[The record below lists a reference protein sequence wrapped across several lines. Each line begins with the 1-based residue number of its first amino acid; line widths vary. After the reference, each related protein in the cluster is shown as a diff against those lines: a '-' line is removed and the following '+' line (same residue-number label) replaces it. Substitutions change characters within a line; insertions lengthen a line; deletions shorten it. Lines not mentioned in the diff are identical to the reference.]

1 MTFGQIAG
9 FALILLMVGVVLWR
23 AVLRA
28 GRQAEAA
35 NGQERAMRV
44 YRDQLAEIDR
54 DLARGI
60 IPADEAERTKLEVQ
74 RRILELDRDARGDRQ
89 AAGSGPRLAAL
100 GVLAVMLA
108 GAVGVYWSVGVPT
121 YPDMPLLDRHA
132 QAQQARAD
140 RPGQAELEAQYAEA
154 FPGPFEF
161 QGRDQLEPMVQQ
173 LREALVTRPE
183 DATGFR
189 LLAQNEAR
197 LGNYRPAIE
206 AQLRVIELA
215 EDRVPVDDLAY
226 LLDLM
231 ALATGGIVSP
241 EQEAVI
247 ERILRSDPENPIA
260 LYYSGRLYAQTG
272 RPDLTF
278 RLWRRLHDVSAP
290 DAPWLEEVRAA
301 LPELAQISGAP
312 RYQLPPPPSPRG
324 PSAADIEAAQD
335 MTPEQRQEMIAGMVD
350 GMLARLANEGGPP
363 QDWAQLL
370 RALGVLE
377 RRDQASAIL
386 QEARTVFAADENAL
400 ALINEAARAAG
411 LTGE

>member
-9 FALILLMVGVVLWR
+9 FGLVLLMVGVVLWR

-28 GRQAEAA
+28 GKEADAA

-54 DLARGI
+54 DLVRGI
-60 IPADEAERTKLEVQ
+60 IPTDEAERTRLEVQ
-74 RRILELDRDARGDRQ
+74 RRILELDRDARGDLQ
-89 AAGSGPRLAAL
+89 TTSSGPRMVAL
-100 GVLAVMLA
+100 GAVAATLAL
-108 GAVGVYWSVGVPT
+108 GIGVYFWVGVPS
-121 YPDMPLLDRHA
+121 YSDMPLVERYA
-132 QAQQARAD
+132 QAQEARAN
-140 RPGQAELEAQYAEA
+140 RPSQAALEASYAEA
-154 FPGPFEF
+154 FPGPFDFE
-161 QGRDQLEPMVQQ
+161 GRDQLEPMVEQ
-173 LREALVTRPE
+173 LRAAMVRRP
-183 DATGFR
+183 DDVTGFR

-197 LGNYRPAIE
+197 LGNYRAAVE
-206 AQLRVIELA
+206 AQLRVIDLA
-215 EDRVPVDDLAY
+215 GERVPVEELAY

-241 EQEAVI
+241 EQEAVV
-247 ERILRSDPENPIA
+247 ERILRSEPENPIA

-290 DAPWLEEVRAA
+290 DAPWLDEIRAA

-312 RYQLPPPPSPRG
+312 RYQLPPPPAARG
-324 PSAADIEAAQD
+324 PSAAEIEAAQD
-335 MTPEQRQEMIAGMVD
+335 MTPEQRQQMIAGMVD
-350 GMLARLANEGGPP
+350 GLLARLANEGGPP

-370 RALGVLE
+370 RAMGVLE
-377 RRDQASAIL
+377 RREQATAIL
-386 QEARTVFAADENAL
+386 QEARTIFAADAAAL

-411 LTGE
+411 LIAE

>member
-9 FALILLMVGVVLWR
+9 FGLIFLMVGVVLWR
-23 AVLRA
+23 AVVRA
-28 GRQAEAA
+28 GRQAGA
-35 NGQERAMRV
+35 NGQDRAMRV

-54 DLARGI
+54 DLARGV

-74 RRILELDRDARGDRQ
+74 RRILELDRDARGDRT
-89 AAGSGPRLAAL
+89 ASGGGPRVAVL
-100 GVLAVMLA
+100 GVVAVMLL
-108 GAVGVYWSVGVPT
+108 GAVGVYWSVGVPD
-121 YPDMPLLDRHA
+121 YSDMPLADRHA

-140 RPGQAELEAQYAEA
+140 RPGQAQLEAEYAEA
-154 FPGPFEF
+154 FPGPFDFE
-161 QGRDQLEPMVQQ
+161 GRDQLEPMVQQ
-173 LREALVTRPE
+173 LREALVSRPE
-183 DATGFR
+183 DQTGFR

-197 LGNYRPAIE
+197 LGNYRAAIE

-215 EDRVPVDDLAY
+215 GTRAPVDDLAY

-290 DAPWLEEVRAA
+290 DAPWLQEIRAA

-335 MTPEQRQEMIAGMVD
+335 MAPEERQQMIAGMVD
-350 GMLARLANEGGPP
+350 GLLARLANEGGPP
-363 QDWAQLL
+363 QDWAQAI
-370 RALGVLE
+370 RALGMLD
-377 RRDQASAIL
+377 RREQAGAIL
-386 QEARTVFAADENAL
+386 QEARTVFADNPQAL
-400 ALINEAARAAG
+400 TTINDTARAAG

>member
-1 MTFGQIAG
+1 MTIGQIAG
-9 FALILLMVGVVLWR
+9 FALVVLMVGAVLWR

-28 GRQAEAA
+28 GRDAAAA

-60 IPADEAERTKLEVQ
+60 IPADEAERTKLEVK
-74 RRILELDRDARGDRQ
+74 RRILELDRDARGDVQ
-89 AAGSGPRLAAL
+89 ATGSGPRMVMTGSVVAVLLL
-100 GVLAVMLA
+100 G
-108 GAVGVYWSVGVPT
+108 VGVYFWVGVPN
-121 YPDMPLLDRHA
+121 YPDMPLLERHA

-140 RPGQAELEAQYAEA
+140 RPGQAELEASYAEA
-154 FPGPFEF
+154 FPGPFNFE
-161 QGRDQLEPMVQQ
+161 GRDQLEPMVEQ
-173 LREALVTRPE
+173 LRAALVSRPE
-183 DATGFR
+183 DITGYR
-189 LLAQNEAR
+189 LLAQNEVR
-197 LGNYRPAIE
+197 LGNFRAAIE
-206 AQLRVIELA
+206 AQLRVIELSG
-215 EDRVPVDDLAY
+215 ERVPVDELAY

-278 RLWRRLHDVSAP
+278 RLWRRLHDVSTP
-290 DAPWLEEVRAA
+290 ESPWLEEIRAA

-312 RYQLPPPPSPRG
+312 RYQLPPPPGGRG
-324 PSAADIEAAQD
+324 PSAADVEAAQD
-335 MTPEQRQEMIAGMVD
+335 MTPEERQQMIAGMVD
-350 GMLARLANEGGPP
+350 GLLARLANEGGPP

-370 RALGVLE
+370 RAMGVLD
-377 RRDQASAIL
+377 RREQASAIL
-386 QEARTVFAADENAL
+386 QEARTIFAADPAAL
-400 ALINEAARAAG
+400 QLINDAARAAG
-411 LTGE
+411 LTAE

>member
-23 AVLRA
+23 AVSRA

-60 IPADEAERTKLEVQ
+60 IPSDEAERTKLEVQ

>member
-9 FALILLMVGVVLWR
+9 FGLVLLMVGVVLWR
-23 AVLRA
+23 AILRA
-28 GRQAEAA
+28 GRQADAA

-60 IPADEAERTKLEVQ
+60 IPAEEAERTKLEVQ
-74 RRILELDRDARGDRQ
+74 RRILELDRDARGDLQ
-89 AAGSGPRLAAL
+89 SMNSGPRVAI
-100 GVLAVMLA
+100 LAVMGAILA
-108 GAVGVYWSVGVPT
+108 GGVAVYLWIGVPN

-132 QAQQARAD
+132 QAQEARAN
-140 RPGQAELEAQYAEA
+140 RPGQAELEASYAEA
-154 FPGPFEF
+154 FPGPFNF
-161 QGRDQLEPMVQQ
+161 DGRDQLEPMVQQ

-197 LGNYRPAIE
+197 LGNFRSAIE

-215 EDRVPVDDLAY
+215 GERVPVDDLSY

-231 ALATGGIVSP
+231 ALGTGGIVSP

-272 RPDLTF
+272 RPDVTF

-301 LPELAQISGAP
+301 LPELARISGAP
-312 RYQLPPPPSPRG
+312 RYQLPPLPSPRG
-324 PSAADIEAAQD
+324 PSAADIEAAED
-335 MTPEQRQEMIAGMVD
+335 MSPEQRQDMIAGMVD
-350 GMLARLANEGGPP
+350 GLLARLANEGGPP
-363 QDWAQLL
+363 EDWAQLL
-370 RALGVLE
+370 RAMGVLE
-377 RRDQASAIL
+377 RRDQAGAIL
-386 QEARTVFAADENAL
+386 QEARTIFAADAQAL
-400 ALINEAARAAG
+400 AIINNAARAAG

>member
-89 AAGSGPRLAAL
+89 SSGAGPRLAAF

-140 RPGQAELEAQYAEA
+140 RPGQAQLEAEYAEA

-400 ALINEAARAAG
+400 ALINEAARTAG
-411 LTGE
+411 LTSE

>member
-1 MTFGQIAG
+1 MTFWQIAG
-9 FALILLMVGVVLWR
+9 FGLVLLMVAAVLWR

-60 IPADEAERTKLEVQ
+60 IPADEADRTKLEVQ
-74 RRILELDRDARGDRQ
+74 RRILELDRDARGDRK
-89 AAGSGPRLAAL
+89 ASRAGPQMAVL
-100 GVLAVMLA
+100 GVVAAVLL
-108 GAVGVYWSVGVPT
+108 GAVGGYITVGVPD
-121 YPDMPLLDRHA
+121 YPDMPLVERYA
-132 QAQQARAD
+132 QAQETRANRPRQAA
-140 RPGQAELEAQYAEA
+140 LEASYAEA
-154 FPGPFEF
+154 FPDPFDF
-161 QGRDQLEPMVQQ
+161 QGRDQLEPMVAQ
-173 LREALVTRPE
+173 LREAMAQRP
-183 DATGFR
+183 DDVTGFR

-197 LGNYRPAIE
+197 LGNYRAAIE

-215 EDRVPVDDLAY
+215 GTRVPVDDLAY

-290 DAPWLEEVRAA
+290 DAPWLEEIRAA

-312 RYQLPPPPSPRG
+312 RYQLPPSPSARG

-335 MTPEQRQEMIAGMVD
+335 MTPEERQQMIAGMVD
-350 GMLARLANEGGPP
+350 GLLARLANEGGPP
-363 QDWAQLL
+363 QDWAQAI
-370 RALGVLE
+370 RVLTVQG
-377 RRDQASAIL
+377 RTDQARAIL
-386 QEARTVFAADENAL
+386 QEARTVFADNPQAL
-400 ALINEAARAAG
+400 TTLNDTARAAG
-411 LTGE
+411 LTAE

>member
-54 DLARGI
+54 DLARGV

-89 AAGSGPRLAAL
+89 SSGGGPRLAAF

-140 RPGQAELEAQYAEA
+140 RPGQAQLEAEYAEA

-335 MTPEQRQEMIAGMVD
+335 MPPEQRQEMIAGMVD

-400 ALINEAARAAG
+400 ALINEAARTAG
-411 LTGE
+411 LTSE

>member
-1 MTFGQIAG
+1 
-9 FALILLMVGVVLWR
+9 
-23 AVLRA
+23 
-28 GRQAEAA
+28 
-35 NGQERAMRV
+35 
-44 YRDQLAEIDR
+44 
-54 DLARGI
+54 
-60 IPADEAERTKLEVQ
+60 
-74 RRILELDRDARGDRQ
+74 
-89 AAGSGPRLAAL
+89 
-100 GVLAVMLA
+100 
-108 GAVGVYWSVGVPT
+108 
-121 YPDMPLLDRHA
+121 
-132 QAQQARAD
+132 
-140 RPGQAELEAQYAEA
+140 
-154 FPGPFEF
+154 
-161 QGRDQLEPMVQQ
+161 
-173 LREALVTRPE
+173 
-183 DATGFR
+183 
-189 LLAQNEAR
+189 
-197 LGNYRPAIE
+197 
-206 AQLRVIELA
+206 
-215 EDRVPVDDLAY
+215 
-226 LLDLM
+226 M

>member
-1 MTFGQIAG
+1 MTLGQIAG
-9 FALILLMVGVVLWR
+9 FGLVLLMVGVVLWQ
-23 AVLRA
+23 AILRA
-28 GRQAEAA
+28 GRQADAA

-44 YRDQLAEIDR
+44 YRDQLTEIDR

-60 IPADEAERTKLEVQ
+60 IPASEAERTTLEVQ
-74 RRILELDRDARGDRQ
+74 RRILDLDRDARGDRQ
-89 AAGSGPRLAAL
+89 ASGAGPRFAAL
-100 GVLAVMLA
+100 GMVAALLL
-108 GAVGVYWSVGVPT
+108 GAVGLYFSVGVPT
-121 YPDMPLLDRHA
+121 YSDMPLLERHA
-132 QAQQARAD
+132 QAQDVRLG
-140 RPGQAELEAQYAEA
+140 RPRQAELEASYAEA
-154 FPGPFEF
+154 FPGPFDF
-161 QGRDQLEPMVQQ
+161 QGRDQLEPMVRQ
-173 LREALVTRPE
+173 LREALTARPE
-183 DATGFR
+183 DVTGFR

-197 LGNYRPAIE
+197 LGNFRPAVE

-215 EDRVPVDDLAY
+215 GTRAPVDDLAY

-290 DAPWLEEVRAA
+290 DAPWLDEIRAA

-312 RYQLPPPPSPRG
+312 RYQLPPPPRPRG
-324 PSAADIEAAQD
+324 PSATDIEAAQD
-335 MTPEQRQEMIAGMVD
+335 MTPEQRQDMIAGMVD

-377 RRDQASAIL
+377 RREQAGAIL
-386 QEARTVFAADENAL
+386 QEARTVFAADAQAL
-400 ALINEAARAAG
+400 ALINDAARAAG
-411 LTGE
+411 LMAE